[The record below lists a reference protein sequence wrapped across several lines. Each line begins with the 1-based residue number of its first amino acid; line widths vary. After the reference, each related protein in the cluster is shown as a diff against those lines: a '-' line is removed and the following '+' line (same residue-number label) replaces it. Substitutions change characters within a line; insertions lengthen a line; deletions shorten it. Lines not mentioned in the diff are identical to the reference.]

1 MKTGL
6 GDGLNSSSILRMK
19 LQITMQDNEP
29 MKQMKQMGVPMQE
42 VLESAILP
50 ILAAT
55 AMIAED
61 QVAAGS
67 VEPSIQVEDQVA
79 AVAALDVE
87 PSNYLA
93 HPCLA
98 SSPPPPHQ
106 ARANFGSAQRLRRLF
121 VAADPL
127 GRSSSIVSSTIGVP
141 AI

>member
-1 MKTGL
+1 
-6 GDGLNSSSILRMK
+6 MK

-67 VEPSIQVEDQVA
+67 VEPSLQVEDHQVA
-79 AVAALDVE
+79 AVAALEVE
-87 PSNYLA
+87 PSNDLT
-93 HPCLA
+93 HPCPFLSLPVA

-106 ARANFGSAQRLRRLF
+106 AQANFGSAQRLRRLF